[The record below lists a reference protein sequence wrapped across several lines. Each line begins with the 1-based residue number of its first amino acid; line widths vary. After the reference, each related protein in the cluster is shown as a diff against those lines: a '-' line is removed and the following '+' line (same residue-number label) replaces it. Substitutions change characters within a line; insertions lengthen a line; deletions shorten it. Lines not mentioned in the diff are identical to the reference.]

1 LAEFKITVMKKV
13 DLTGLSKEGIIQQI
27 AEEKQRLQ
35 KMKFAHAITPIENP
49 KRITEGRKVIARLS
63 TELSGR

>member
-1 LAEFKITVMKKV
+1 MKKV
-13 DLTGLSKEGIIQQI
+13 DLKGLNVEQLSQQL

-49 KRITEGRKVIARLS
+49 RRITEARKAIARLS
-63 TELSGR
+63 TEIAAR

>member
-1 LAEFKITVMKKV
+1 MKKV
-13 DLTGLSKEGIIQQI
+13 DLKGLSAEELSQQL

-49 KRITEGRKVIARLS
+49 RRITESRKVIAKLS